1 MQTLAIGGD
10 VGKVVVYL
18 GQNDVLGSSIE
29 LHALFELPVGAQTHV
44 GHDSKLL

>member
-1 MQTLAIGGD
+1 MQTLAIGRD
-10 VGKVVVYL
+10 VGKMVVYL
-18 GQNDVLGSSIE
+18 GQDNVFGSSVE